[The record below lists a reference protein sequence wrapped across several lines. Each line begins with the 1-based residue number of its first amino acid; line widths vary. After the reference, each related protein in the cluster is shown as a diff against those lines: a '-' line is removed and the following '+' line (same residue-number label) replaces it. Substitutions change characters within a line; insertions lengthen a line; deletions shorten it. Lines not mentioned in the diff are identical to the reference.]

1 MYVAQVGF
9 NLTNVSICRII
20 TSLINDCDPGEKG
33 IKGLP
38 NPIPGPRGPIG
49 DQGPRGDP
57 GYRGMK
63 GFIGEKGQ
71 RGPAGRNGTIGLDDS
86 GFLFTVHS
94 QDSQPPSCPI
104 YTTPVYTGYSLVT
117 LQGDDDSTTMD
128 LVSDLCIVCQSRTW
142 LVAFHSQRDD
152 IGQMCPPGWEN
163 AWNGF
168 SFPMQR
174 WIVANSGIQDAR
186 FILFGTRQLDVPAS
200 ASHYPSLL
208 INKSYS
214 NSEYILIVSINNQ
227 NAILDGKTKLE
238 SIEEV

>member
-1 MYVAQVGF
+1 M
-9 NLTNVSICRII
+9 
-20 TSLINDCDPGEKG
+20 
-33 IKGLP
+33 P

-128 LVSDLCIVCQSRTW
+128 L
-142 LVAFHSQRDD
+142 
-152 IGQMCPPGWEN
+152 G
-163 AWNGF
+163 
-168 SFPMQR
+168 
-174 WIVANSGIQDAR
+174 
-186 FILFGTRQLDVPAS
+186 
-200 ASHYPSLL
+200 
-208 INKSYS
+208 K
-214 NSEYILIVSINNQ
+214 ILITLLMSWIR
-227 NAILDGKTKLE
+227 
-238 SIEEV
+238 